1 MRLLLVEDDAMLGDG
16 IRAGLMLA
24 SYAVDWVQDGKM
36 ALLALADHSYAA
48 CILDPRFA
56 RQGQSE
62 RPARN
67 ARRWRPGRSCC

>member
-1 MRLLLVEDDAMLGDG
+1 MLVEDDAMLGDG

-48 CILDPRFA
+48 CILDLGLP
-56 RQGQSE
+56 GMDGLE
-62 RPARN
+62 LV
-67 ARRWRPGRSCC
+67 RRVRASGHRLPDGSLR